1 MDWGHESEK
10 AKVVERFEDLP
21 RVRDADEAR
30 RVHNAAGVFFLSKA
44 LVAHET
50 FTCMHVVEIETVV
63 DKPRWR
69 VATAPRGPPARR
81 QMVRVVLRTL
91 GR

>member
-1 MDWGHESEK
+1 MDWGHESEQ

-30 RVHNAAGVFFLSKA
+30 RVHNAAGAFFLSKA

-69 VATAPRGPPARR
+69 VATDRE
-81 QMVRVVLRTL
+81 VRLL
-91 GR
+91 GGRWCESCCGI